1 MGERSKDEWAAWRGT
16 SRQTILLAFGLALLI
31 SNAGCVGPPS
41 VDPAR
46 AKGIQEIRKGERA
59 PADGY
64 WISKRMLLMLY
75 EAAERGVTTG
85 AEKNLPSVPGPATPV
100 SADTTGKTA
109 ASSKEEPAPRVPK
122 PVPPPRD

>member
-1 MGERSKDEWAAWRGT
+1 MGTRSKAEWAAWRGT

-41 VDPAR
+41 VDPAS
-46 AKGIQEIRKGERA
+46 AGGILEIRKGEPA

-75 EAAERGVTTG
+75 EAAERGVATG
-85 AEKNLPSVPGPATPV
+85 AEKNLPSIPGSATP
-100 SADTTGKTA
+100 AATGTTGKTA
-109 ASSKEEPAPRVPK
+109 ASPKETPAPRVRK
-122 PVPPPRD
+122 PTPPPRD